1 MPDLDRALDLL
12 RRMDATLVAV
22 GHGRDERSVATAN
35 AFLARWD
42 REIAV
47 VVDWPASA
55 ASWLRPAQ
63 RLTAAEP
70 DAWVIAD
77 TPTGW
82 EPIARR
88 LRESPG
94 WDPMRTVFLTPR

>member
-1 MPDLDRALDLL
+1 
-12 RRMDATLVAV
+12 MDATLVAV
-22 GHGRDERSVATAN
+22 GHGRGEISVAAAN

-42 REIAV
+42 GQIAV
-47 VVDWPASA
+47 VVDWPATA

-77 TPTGW
+77 TPAGW
-82 EPIARR
+82 EPVARR
-88 LRESPG
+88 LRESAI
-94 WDPMRTVFLTPR
+94 WDPMRTVFLTRR

>member
-1 MPDLDRALDLL
+1 MPELDHALALL

-22 GHGRDERSVATAN
+22 GHGRDESSVAAAN

-42 REIAV
+42 GEIAV

-63 RLTAAEP
+63 RLLAAEP

-77 TPTGW
+77 TPAGW
-82 EPIARR
+82 EPVARR
-88 LRESPG
+88 LRKSAT
-94 WDPMRTVFLTPR
+94 WDPLRTVILTPR